1 METRWA
7 LVDGVTLE
15 LPADCTVYE
24 LRDAL
29 YKPDDAVL
37 VAVTG
42 DLVSI
47 VHDEPTTFGVSRRLC
62 GNVLLPAAGG
72 ARPK

>member
-24 LRDAL
+24 LRDA
-29 YKPDDAVL
+29 VQ
-37 VAVTG
+37 TG
-42 DLVSI
+42 
-47 VHDEPTTFGVSRRLC
+47 RRS
-62 GNVLLPAAGG
+62 
-72 ARPK
+72 ARRSDG